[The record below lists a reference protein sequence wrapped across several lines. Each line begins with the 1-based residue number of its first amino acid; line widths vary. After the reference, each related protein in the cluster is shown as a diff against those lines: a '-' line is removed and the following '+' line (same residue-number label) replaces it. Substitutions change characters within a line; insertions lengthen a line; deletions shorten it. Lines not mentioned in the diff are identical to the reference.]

1 MKKLLALMLALVM
14 MLTASFALADTVTID
29 FDVNSDV
36 LTKVMPVVN
45 PGMPAE
51 QMAQI
56 QPIVDL
62 VDKLSLKITAAGQA
76 AQLDVNVGETN
87 AIAIAGK
94 GSEDGSIVVGST
106 IIPSYLFKITE
117 DDIKQIVQQIAG
129 QMPGGAATLLNPE
142 TLQKLAEK
150 ATAILM
156 KDIPAFQ
163 AVIVPGTPESG
174 SFSFEGYTFDTKTPI
189 TIDKKALCEAVKT
202 LVTDIVSDQDIMGL
216 ISAVSGQGNLDPQTA
231 INNVSQSMTEEN
243 MPDVKMD
250 AYTSSTQPALFYGE
264 GEVSVQGG
272 TDPVNFKVLVRED
285 NTAKFV
291 ADIPAN
297 NMTVNAEIGQNDILI
312 ELSGKEE
319 GQYVAIH
326 VTMEGESA
334 IKLDVCLVEKTP
346 VASIRISVEQGGG
359 DVTVDLNEEGKTVL
373 GLMEV
378 LQDQTGEKLQGI
390 QQEATAGLFKLM
402 SIPEVSSLMAIITTT
417 MR

>member
-62 VDKLSLKITAAGQA
+62 GDKLSLKITAAGQA

-94 GSEDGSIVVGST
+94 GLEDGSIVVGST

-129 QMPGGAATLLNPE
+129 QMPGGAANLLNPE

-163 AVIVPGTPESG
+163 AVIVPGTPENG

-297 NMTVNAEIGQNDILI
+297 NMTVNAEISQNDILI